1 MRTVTRVILY
11 DVILGLIYIAFD
23 VSLIYFYLSNG
34 HTWWGAATIAAVALP
49 GTLELICYTYSY
61 LHGDLEGTK
70 KQQFLEWLFWSVC
83 FGPVLYPISLV
94 VWHLVQICKG
104 ENNFHRF
111 ETLARSRVLNSLS
124 VLTKSALQLTLQATI
139 MMVTWRY
146 DNIPFHSYQLAS
158 ASLSI
163 LILAKSCTDH
173 HYFEVSGKNVKVRT
187 PYCQMVKRILFNI
200 LHILLRGFVLA
211 LLASYLQF
219 LALAVIGVMVIA
231 NYVTSILLI
240 KTYGSKHIW
249 TAFAAVLLPNCFV
262 SRFTLEQ
269 MSAKD
274 SQRLFTK
281 FYRWNS
287 VVFFLVMGV
296 SALIFTN
303 CIITL
308 TDISS
313 FNCNNYPFL
322 SYDQELSC
330 PPSSPFKTPIF
341 SFPAPHSWFFLIG
354 NISVV
359 FLSLL
364 HMVFVF
370 VEECVCG
377 KDYTPVPRV

>member
-1 MRTVTRVILY
+1 MGGPCSDSGDGDRQLCHLHPPHQDQWQQAHLDSIRCCSSSQLFC
-11 DVILGLIYIAFD
+11 LSLHPGAN
-23 VSLIYFYLSNG
+23 VS
-34 HTWWGAATIAAVALP
+34 
-49 GTLELICYTYSY
+49 
-61 LHGDLEGTK
+61 
-70 KQQFLEWLFWSVC
+70 Q
-83 FGPVLYPISLV
+83 
-94 VWHLVQICKG
+94 
-104 ENNFHRF
+104 
-111 ETLARSRVLNSLS
+111 
-124 VLTKSALQLTLQATI
+124 
-139 MMVTWRY
+139 
-146 DNIPFHSYQLAS
+146 
-158 ASLSI
+158 
-163 LILAKSCTDH
+163 
-173 HYFEVSGKNVKVRT
+173 
-187 PYCQMVKRILFNI
+187 
-200 LHILLRGFVLA
+200 
-211 LLASYLQF
+211 
-219 LALAVIGVMVIA
+219 
-231 NYVTSILLI
+231 
-240 KTYGSKHIW
+240 HIW

-262 SRFTLEQ
+262 SRFILEQ

-296 SALIFTN
+296 ASLIFTN

-341 SFPAPHSWFFLIG
+341 SFPAHHSWFFLIG

-359 FLSLL
+359 SLSLL

-370 VEECVCG
+370 VEDRVCG